1 MSDAN
6 ATANNPQRRQGLGL
20 IAAAVVLGGIGWGAW
35 HWFEGRH
42 SQSTDN
48 AYVAG
53 NLVQI
58 TAQVNGTV
66 VAIGADDT
74 DFVRA
79 GQILVR
85 LDPADARVAVEQAQA
100 QLAQTLR
107 EVRTLF
113 ASHAPLKAQV
123 ALREAE
129 LPRAQTEVK
138 RAQDDVDRR
147 APLVASGAVGRE
159 EYQHAL
165 AQLASAKDA
174 LAAARSAVLAATEQ
188 LRASQTQTEGTTV
201 DRHPQ
206 VLRANARLR
215 ESFLALQRC
224 ELVAPIQGH
233 VARRGVQL
241 GQRVQAGAP
250 LMTLVALDA
259 LWVDANFKEGQIDG
273 MRIGQRAELQ
283 ADVYGKKVFFRG
295 TVVGLGAGT
304 GSAFALLPAQNATG
318 NWIKVVQRVPV
329 RIAIDPR
336 DLAEHP
342 LRIGLSMEVKVD
354 TLERSGKALA
364 DTPRSG
370 LSETEVFEAQQRAS
384 SAEAQGSINASLGR
398 KPAASAP
405 VGVPAPRIATK
416 P

>member
-1 MSDAN
+1 M
-6 ATANNPQRRQGLGL
+6 
-20 IAAAVVLGGIGWGAW
+20 
-35 HWFEGRH
+35 
-42 SQSTDN
+42 
-48 AYVAG
+48 
-53 NLVQI
+53 
-58 TAQVNGTV
+58 
-66 VAIGADDT
+66 
-74 DFVRA
+74 
-79 GQILVR
+79 
-85 LDPADARVAVEQAQA
+85 
-100 QLAQTLR
+100 
-107 EVRTLF
+107 
-113 ASHAPLKAQV
+113 
-123 ALREAE
+123 
-129 LPRAQTEVK
+129 
-138 RAQDDVDRR
+138 
-147 APLVASGAVGRE
+147 
-159 EYQHAL
+159 
-165 AQLASAKDA
+165 
-174 LAAARSAVLAATEQ
+174 LAATEQ

-233 VARRGVQL
+233 IARRGVQL

-295 TVVGLGAGT
+295 TVLGLGAGT